1 MIAATADS
9 GLARVHAHLA
19 EMGLGALS
27 LYKEPCFGRR
37 LAIRLRACR
46 DATVD
51 AYADRLD
58 RDSAERERL
67 VAALSIGVT
76 AFFRNP
82 EAWRRLAA
90 AIDAAGPV
98 DRFHAW
104 SAGCST
110 GEEAYSVA
118 LLIHRL
124 AQRGT
129 LGDWRVVAT
138 DLDQRS
144 LATARD
150 GRYPRQAAAAIEA
163 VVGPIEAAVDHEAV
177 RFPPALRERI
187 EFRRADVTRPGSVGR
202 FDLVICRNVLIYF
215 GAAGQEQVVANLVQA
230 LRPGGLLMLGKA
242 ELAAGAASAGLDV
255 VDRRER
261 LYRRVA

>member
-37 LAIRLRACR
+37 LAIRLRACG
-46 DATVD
+46 DATVE

-58 RDSAERERL
+58 QEPAERERL

-90 AIDAAGPV
+90 AIDAAGPME
-98 DRFHAW
+98 RFHAW

-110 GEEAYSVA
+110 GEEAYSA
-118 LLIHRL
+118 GLLIRRL
-124 AQRGT
+124 AERGT

-138 DLDQRS
+138 DIDQRS
-144 LATARD
+144 LATARE
-150 GRYPRQAAAAIEA
+150 GRYPRRDLAAIEA
-163 VVGPIEAAVDHEAV
+163 VVGPIEAAVDDRTV
-177 RFPPALRERI
+177 QFPAALRSRI
-187 EFRRADVTRPGSVGR
+187 AFRRADLTRRGPVGQ
-202 FDLVICRNVLIYF
+202 FDLVSCRNVLIYF
-215 GAAGQEQVVANLVQA
+215 GPAGQEQVVANLVQA

-242 ELAAGAASAGLDV
+242 ELAAGAASAGLEV

-261 LYRRVA
+261 IYRRVA

>member
-1 MIAATADS
+1 MIAATAGS
-9 GLARVHAHLA
+9 GIARVHAHLA
-19 EMGLGALS
+19 TMGLEALS

-37 LAIRLRACR
+37 LASRLRACG
-46 DATVD
+46 DATVE

-58 RDSAERERL
+58 QEPAERERL

-90 AIDAAGPV
+90 AIDAAGPMA
-98 DRFHAW
+98 RFHAW

-110 GEEAYSVA
+110 GEEAYSIA

-124 AQRGT
+124 AERGT

-138 DLDQRS
+138 DLDQRA
-144 LATARD
+144 LATARE
-150 GRYPRQAAAAIEA
+150 GRYPRRDLAAIEA
-163 VVGPIEAAVDHEAV
+163 VVGPIEAAVDDRSILLPV
-177 RFPPALRERI
+177 ALRGRI
-187 EFRRADVTRPGSVGR
+187 VFRRADLTRPGPVGQ
-202 FDLVICRNVLIYF
+202 FDLVSCRNVLIYF
-215 GAAGQEQVVANLVQA
+215 GTAGQEQVVANLVRS
-230 LRPGGLLMLGKA
+230 LRLGGLLMLGKA
-242 ELAAGAASAGLDV
+242 ELAAGAASAGLEV

-261 LYRRVA
+261 IYRRVA